1 MGMKECERI
10 DKKIRIF
17 CLALLALF
25 LLFTHTACGKE
36 GRNAGSDE
44 KDVESMAPENLLGGE
59 MTFQSVL
66 NGEALKVEKAENP
79 CMNILEGILRGD
91 KNYRKEHK
99 EMEKSILEYVKD
111 STSGFLKNEKVY
123 LSLHPVFSWDAME
136 NTVIFS
142 NPSALFFTKNMDAA
156 GVCSFY
162 SDDEKHFE
170 IITIGSLDE
179 PVRRV
184 LQENPAERLLF
195 IGNGNKEIVL
205 KEDNTVLG
213 GDLDIQVKGEYFQRV
228 DIRELS
234 FSYETISADTK
245 LLK

>member
-36 GRNAGSDE
+36 GRNAGSDD

-142 NPSALFFTKNMDAA
+142 NPSALFLPRIWMWLECVVFTVMMRSILKSLRLDLWMSRC
-156 GVCSFY
+156 GV
-162 SDDEKHFE
+162 
-170 IITIGSLDE
+170 
-179 PVRRV
+179 
-184 LQENPAERLLF
+184 LF
-195 IGNGNKEIVL
+195 RKILRSVFFL
-205 KEDNTVLG
+205 
-213 GDLDIQVKGEYFQRV
+213 
-228 DIRELS
+228 
-234 FSYETISADTK
+234 
-245 LLK
+245 